1 MSELREVSISVIK
14 SYMFGF
20 ISYEPTE
27 NINFTRLYK
36 HKVYPA
42 QNSSCKEASYQ
53 ERNVGSVKFP
63 AVLF

>member
-14 SYMFGF
+14 SYMVGF

-27 NINFTRLYK
+27 NINFTHLYR
-36 HKVYPA
+36 HKVNPA
-42 QNSSCKEASYQ
+42 QNIPFKEASYQ
-53 ERNVGSVKFP
+53 ERNVGSVKVP